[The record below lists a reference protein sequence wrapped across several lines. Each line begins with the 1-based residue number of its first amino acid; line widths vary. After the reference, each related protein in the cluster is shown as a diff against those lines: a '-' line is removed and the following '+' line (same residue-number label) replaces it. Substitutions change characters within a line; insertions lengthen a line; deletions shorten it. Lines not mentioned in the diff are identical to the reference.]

1 MALWMKH
8 RASISVLNTRRPVSS
23 HHNVH
28 TACHCHGMLLNTAR
42 FGGRRDQELG
52 CSQHGLLWKLKQD
65 SLRCFAMIRTA
76 CFILAFACPWCWTT
90 SLPHN
95 ALQAKGSGF
104 AAKAMCIQHSTW
116 IPQSCLV
123 LIRSD
128 EEKKQ
133 PAHMDSSFHSA
144 DSLIQHSSTRYC
156 YLILE
161 PSLLLSEILN
171 LYLLH

>member
-1 MALWMKH
+1 MNEAQGQH
-8 RASISVLNTRRPVSS
+8 QCAEYETSCFITSQRTYSVSLSWHAAKYCKVWREKGPRT
-23 HHNVH
+23 
-28 TACHCHGMLLNTAR
+28 
-42 FGGRRDQELG
+42 
-52 CSQHGLLWKLKQD
+52 HGLLWKLKQD